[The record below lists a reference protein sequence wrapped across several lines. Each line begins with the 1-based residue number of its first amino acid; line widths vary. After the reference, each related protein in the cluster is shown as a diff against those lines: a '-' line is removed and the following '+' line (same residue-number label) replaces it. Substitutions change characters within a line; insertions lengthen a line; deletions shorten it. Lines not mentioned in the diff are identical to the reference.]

1 MMRIKYISL
10 KHTPTLGII
19 ALILMSI
26 SALWYAS
33 QLIRFGIV
41 FDRVDLMGLYFISSI
56 IALIMVFKSG
66 DAVIQSRFIFIVC
79 TFSTIATILFLGQ
92 FLGTFGSIYDKR
104 ETIYFDFLRAI
115 ILLAAGTTVLALK
128 PSRHFIVPRYLL
140 IITGCAA
147 AYWVLVYAF
156 PGIVRE
162 WYGTRSAPSEMFP
175 DGLLLLSKRNP
186 ERDVQ
191 QNALILLMI
200 TWVATIAFGRFRY
213 FKAQEAITPHEHF
226 TNTKSTQVTDK
237 NEEKPKIPEEE
248 VSRGFLDMGI
258 FKTIK
263 WAFLAGFVFMALTTG
278 KEKLEQFGRWI
289 DGESNTAPISVP
301 ALEEPM
307 LPGSRSIRANDLNIG
322 SFQFSIK
329 KDWSTVESVD
339 FNYVHDINIYYSYLL
354 NSSGNFTD
362 DKSPFLV
369 STPKVYTVILPN
381 EAGHIFS
388 VHKRVFLKVSNDAK
402 DLVTAMDALT
412 KEQQKNT
419 SIMTGT
425 SILSPD
431 KNVIISG
438 DFDKNTVSPDDIFD
452 MALSNQISF
461 MSGTKNE
468 DFSLE
473 VKRSRRSQTGAYTI
487 AEIDY
492 TYTMD
497 KQQQRLS
504 AVLYWHYKEG
514 APWGDLGIFLVTLN
528 EKGASKNKKALRKT
542 FSSLLI
548 KDGDQEIWR
557 NLKYDVSPDTEIM
570 PFVRINIDPL
580 KLKAF
585 GLTIKQVEEMLKA
598 NLPMTTDD
606 IQDITILMAEDGSNI
621 IRLSDVAM
629 TYTLGRGNQ
638 KIQDFNSIILTV
650 TSR

>member
-1 MMRIKYISL
+1 MKIKWLSL
-10 KHTPTLGII
+10 KHTPTLGIM
-19 ALILMSI
+19 AFILMSI
-26 SALWYAS
+26 SSLWYVS
-33 QLIRFGIV
+33 QLIQFGIV
-41 FDRVDLMGLYFISSI
+41 FDQVDLTGLYFISSF

-66 DAVIQSRFIFIVC
+66 DAVMQNRFIFIVC
-79 TFSTIATILFLGQ
+79 ALSTLATILFLGQ

-115 ILLAAGTTVLALK
+115 TLLAAGTTMLTLK

-200 TWVATIAFGRFRY
+200 VWLATIALGRFRY
-213 FKAQEAITPHEHF
+213 RKAQEVITPLEYF
-226 TNTKSTQVTDK
+226 TKTKSTHVTDK
-237 NEEKPKIPEEE
+237 NVEKSKMPEEKI
-248 VSRGFLDMGI
+248 SRGFLDMGV

-263 WAFLAGFVFMALTTG
+263 WAFLAGFVFMGLTTG

-289 DGESNTAPISVP
+289 DGESTTTPISVP
-301 ALEEPM
+301 AFDEPM
-307 LPGSRSIRANDLNIG
+307 LPGSRSIRADDLHIG
-322 SFQFSIK
+322 SFEFSIEK
-329 KDWSTVESVD
+329 HWPTVESD
-339 FNYVHDINIYYSYLL
+339 NFNYVHDINFYYSYLL
-354 NSSGNFTD
+354 NPSGNFTD
-362 DKSPFLV
+362 DKSPYLV

-388 VHKRVFLKVSNDAK
+388 VHKRVFIKVSNDAK
-402 DLVTAMDALT
+402 DFATAMDALT

-431 KNVIISG
+431 KNVIILG
-438 DFDKNTVSPDDIFD
+438 NFDKNSASPDDIFD
-452 MALSNQISF
+452 MALSTQISF
-461 MSGTKNE
+461 MSGGKNE
-468 DFSLE
+468 GFSEE

-497 KQQQRLS
+497 KQQQRRS

-528 EKGASKNKKALRKT
+528 EKAASKNRKALRKT
-542 FSSLLI
+542 FSSLHL

-557 NLKYDVSPDTEIM
+557 NLNYDVSPDAEIM

-580 KLKAF
+580 RLKAF

-598 NLPMTTDD
+598 NLPITTDD
-606 IQDITILMAEDGSNI
+606 IQDIAILMPEDGSNI
-621 IRLSDVAM
+621 IRLSDIAM
-629 TYTLGRGNQ
+629 TYNLGWGNQ